1 MVDNF
6 VYQTALCKVEGV
18 DAYQFSGWR
27 GGGVGR
33 YNLTDHQLGRFHTVQ
48 TLPDISPP
56 KPRSAR
62 HPGSHKVTFLFEI

>member
-1 MVDNF
+1 MLMIYYYYGENCLNISDHRELVLMVDNF

-33 YNLTDHQLGRFHTVQ
+33 YYLTDHHQLGRFHTV
-48 TLPDISPP
+48 
-56 KPRSAR
+56 
-62 HPGSHKVTFLFEI
+62 